1 MPAANDR
8 AVAEVADHYVE
19 RHAALDPLGAT
30 LEGIADHDSEMT
42 DYSPDGAEERVEL
55 DRATLRHLGALTP
68 TTERERIAAE
78 MMSDRLSINV
88 ALYDLGEHLRDLN
101 VLGSPIQGIRMAFDQ
116 MPTATE
122 ADWEVMAARIGLVP
136 EGLSS
141 LQAAYDEGVAQ
152 GLVAARRQVVGCVQQ
167 AEVWSGTGDAK
178 SAPFFQTLVDRF
190 DASGISSPGLR
201 ATLEERAG
209 RATEAYASFAR
220 YLVQEYGPHASEH
233 DPVGAERYAVWAR
246 VFNGTELDLLETYA
260 WGWDE
265 LHRIEH
271 AMRTVGE
278 RILPNEPL
286 ESVIELLE
294 TDPKRAIEGEDNL
307 RAWLQN
313 LMDTTI
319 AELNGVHFD
328 IPGPV
333 QRVEAMIAEPGG
345 AAAMYYTGPSE
356 DFSRPGR
363 TWYPTM
369 GKTRFPLWGEVSI
382 CYHEGVPGHHLQVAQ
397 VRYLADE
404 LNRYQRTLGW
414 VSGHGE
420 GWALYAE
427 RLMGELG
434 YLDNPDY
441 ELGMLRAQAMRA
453 MRVVVDIGMHLELE
467 IPAHERYH
475 PGERW
480 TPELALPFV
489 IERSMFPEDF
499 MKSEVDRYLGLPG
512 QAISY
517 KVGERVWL
525 ESRDDAKARHGD
537 SFDLKAWHKYG
548 LDLGSMGLDQLK
560 AELARF

>member
-1 MPAANDR
+1 MPANHDR
-8 AVAEVADHYVE
+8 PVDDIADHYVE
-19 RHAALDPLGAT
+19 RHASLDPISAT
-30 LEGIADHDSEMT
+30 MEGIAGHDAEMT
-42 DYSPDGAEERVEL
+42 DYSPDAAEERAEH
-55 DRATLRHLGALTP
+55 DRATLRALDAMP
-68 TTERERIAAE
+68 PLDERGRIAAE
-78 MMSDRLSINV
+78 MMRDRLQIGV
-88 ALYDLGEHLRDLN
+88 DLYGLGEHLRDLN
-101 VLGSPIQGIRMAFDQ
+101 VLGSPVQSIRQTFDF

-122 ADWEVMAARIGLVP
+122 HDWEIIAARMAMVP
-136 EGLSS
+136 ESLSS
-141 LQAAYDEGVAQ
+141 LQAGYDEGIAQ

-167 AEVWSGTGDAK
+167 VEVWSGTGGSDTK
-178 SAPFFQTLVDRF
+178 PFFQHLVDRF
-190 DASGISSPGLR
+190 DESGVDAPGLR
-201 ATLEERAG
+201 ATLEERAE
-209 RATEAYASFAR
+209 RATRAYASFGR
-220 YLVQEYGPHASEH
+220 YLVEEYSPHASDH
-233 DPVGAERYAVWAR
+233 DPAGRDRYAVWAR
-246 VFNGTELDLLETYA
+246 VFNGTELDLEETYA

-271 AMRTVGE
+271 TMRMVGE
-278 RILPNEPL
+278 RILPGEPL

-294 TDPKRAIEGEDNL
+294 TDPARAIEGEENL
-307 RAWLQN
+307 RAWLQD

-328 IPGPV
+328 IPEPV
-333 QRVEAMIAEPGG
+333 QKVEAMIAEPGG

-363 TWYPTM
+363 TWYPTL
-369 GKTRFPLWGEVSI
+369 GNTRFPLWGEVSI

-397 VRYLADE
+397 VRYLADQ

-453 MRVVVDIGMHLELE
+453 VRVVVDIGMHLELP
-467 IPAHERYH
+467 IPAHEHYH

-489 IERSMFPEDF
+489 IDRSMFPEKF
-499 MKSEVDRYLGLPG
+499 MRSEVDRYLGLPG

-525 ESRDDAKARHGD
+525 DARTDAQARHGAD
-537 SFDLKAWHKYG
+537 FDLKAWHKFG
-548 LDLGSMGLDQLK
+548 LDLGSMGLDQLR